1 MTEVDR
7 VKIIVEEV
15 TGAGEER
22 DLKQRWQVTSA
33 EWHKSGMEARPGVI
47 LDWSLVMVLR
57 ECGERPTL
65 RRTSQMGTD
74 SGKQ

>member
-22 DLKQRWQVTSA
+22 DLKQRWQVRRHARQVPSDTSLA
-33 EWHKSGMEARPGVI
+33 WKPG
-47 LDWSLVMVLR
+47 
-57 ECGERPTL
+57 PA
-65 RRTSQMGTD
+65 
-74 SGKQ
+74 